1 MAVFDLDKTLR
12 WLKPEKRQ
20 GALARRAEDLLPWV
34 SDDVV
39 AGGELLLDTCVYID
53 ELQGRAPD
61 TVTTLLRVR
70 TLNHSSVALA
80 EMMHLFGRLDPA
92 DARTEATLTE
102 IAGILR
108 RIPSHRLHEAD
119 ADTMAGAGV
128 LAGILCRLNGYQND
142 RKIGRALHDCIIFL
156 QARKRG
162 FSVLTRNVADFDLLL
177 QMVPDGRVLFYRK
190 V

>member
-1 MAVFDLDKTLR
+1 MATFDLDRTLR
-12 WLKPEKRQ
+12 WLKPAKRL
-20 GALARRAEDLLPWV
+20 GALARRADDLLPWV
-34 SDDVV
+34 SEDVV
-39 AGGELLLDTCVYID
+39 AGGELLLDTCIYID

-61 TVTTLLRVR
+61 PVTTLLRIR
-70 TLNHSSVALA
+70 TLNHSTVALA

-92 DARTEATLTE
+92 DARTEPTLTA
-102 IAGILR
+102 IAGLIR

-119 ADTMAGAGV
+119 ADIMAGAGA

-142 RKIGRALHDCIIFL
+142 RKQKALHDCIIFL
-156 QARKRG
+156 QARRLG
-162 FSVLTRNVADFDLLL
+162 FTVLTRNIADFDIIT

>member
-142 RKIGRALHDCIIFL
+142 RKQKALHDCIIFL